1 MTDYAIAR
9 LNMVDSQ
16 LRTNK
21 VTDAAVLEAFL
32 AVPRERFVPAGL
44 RGAAYNDDDLPLGGE
59 RYLLAPMVEARL
71 IQLAAISPNDT
82 VLEIGCTTGYGTALL
97 ARLARSVVAIESD
110 PALAEQA
117 ATRLRELAVA
127 NATVIAA
134 PLEQGYAGLGPYN
147 AILIQGAVARLP
159 DSVAAQ
165 LAEGGRLVAIMP
177 KATGMGQAMLMTR
190 SGSLT
195 SRRPCFDA
203 AAPPLAGFQREPS
216 FVF

>member
-1 MTDYAIAR
+1 MIDYAAAR
-9 LNMVDSQ
+9 LAMVESQ

-21 VTDAAVLEAFL
+21 VTDEAVLDAFL
-32 AVPRERFVPAGL
+32 AVPRERFVAPSL
-44 RGAAYNDDDLPLGGE
+44 RGTAYVDDDLPLGGG
-59 RYLLAPMVEARL
+59 RYLMEPMVLARL
-71 IQLAAISPNDT
+71 LQLAEIGRGDR
-82 VLEIGCTTGYGTALL
+82 VLEVGCATGYGTALL
-97 ARLARSVVAIESD
+97 ARLARSVVAVESD

-134 PLEQGYAGLGPYN
+134 PLQHGYAGLGPYD

-159 DSVAAQ
+159 DAVAAQ
-165 LAEGGRLVAIMP
+165 LAENGRLVAIMP
-177 KATGMGQAMLMTR
+177 KATGMGQAMLVTR
-190 SGSLT
+190 AGSLT

>member
-1 MTDYAIAR
+1 MIDYAQAR

-21 VTDAAVLEAFL
+21 VTDPRVLEAFL

-44 RGAAYNDDDLPLGGE
+44 RGTAYVDDDLPLGGG
-59 RYLLAPMVEARL
+59 RYLLAPMTEARL
-71 IQLAAISPNDT
+71 LQLAAIGPDEA
-82 VLEIGCTTGYGTALL
+82 VLEIGCATGYGTAVI

-117 ATRLRELAVA
+117 AARLRELAVG

-134 PLEQGYAGLGPYN
+134 PLEEGYPGLGPYG
-147 AILIQGAVARLP
+147 AVVFQGGVARLP
-159 DSVAAQ
+159 DAFAPQ
-165 LAEGGRLVAIMP
+165 LAEGGRLVAVMP
-177 KATGMGQAMLMTR
+177 KAVGMGQAVIMTR
-190 SGSLT
+190 FGSLL
-195 SRRPCFDA
+195 SRRPSFDA
-203 AAPPLAGFQREPS
+203 AAPPLPGFQREPS